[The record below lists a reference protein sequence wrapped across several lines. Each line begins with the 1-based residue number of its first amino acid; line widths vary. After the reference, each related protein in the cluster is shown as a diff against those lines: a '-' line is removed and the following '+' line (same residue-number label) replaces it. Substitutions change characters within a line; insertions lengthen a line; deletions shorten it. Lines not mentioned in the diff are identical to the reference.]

1 MSNPPHDDRD
11 QRPASDAGAGPG
23 ARPFATR
30 QIGAELETLR
40 RELVACGRELQTA
53 RPFRGGSF
61 VDDMLRLLARVT
73 CRVAVIGQV
82 KSGKSTF
89 INGLVRSPGLLPTDV
104 NPWTTAVTHLHFG
117 RSDAPPNVAAEFTF
131 FDSDEWDRLARGG
144 GHIREL
150 TQRLVPGFEAE
161 LLQKHVDA
169 MRRRSEDRLG
179 ATLRTL
185 LGKKHVFPNITTEVL
200 ERYVCSGLPSTGS
213 EHKGI
218 YSDIVKAADLYF
230 ASNDFGFPTT
240 IIDTPGTNDPFL
252 VRDEITRRALE
263 SADIY
268 IVVLTARQALSSAD
282 VALLRILR
290 GLHKERIAVFVNRID
305 ELGDLVSD
313 VRPIVEHV
321 QAGLRREFPT
331 SEIPVVAGSALWAEI
346 AVRGSAAELNRTL
359 TPQVEAYA
367 GLLAKSGAARA
378 LAEAKGSALE
388 RDETLILCSGLS
400 PLCEVLARL
409 TLDSHTGRVLT
420 QISRSFSELGRVG
433 QNAARHEVDVLEDE
447 EKSGASLGQQGEI
460 ELRAVDAEVKEN
472 ERLTVTLQSLLTD
485 LQNRTDDL
493 IDNQCARMVEVLRD
507 VVQGFSEAECEN
519 LRQAL
524 AEGHRAR
531 TWRCDATTLRQNL
544 EECFIK
550 AYREA
555 EQEIVRLES
564 HIFPKLK
571 QLLGRYRPQWR
582 PPDEFGNDGG
592 AADLPLLSALSKVV
606 ALDLGEPWWKHWWT
620 RDRSTEGQV
629 SELDGLIRREFYP
642 IVDELVEAAR
652 AHLKLRQASTVQE
665 ANMVYLGLVEL
676 LKQQSRARLERT
688 RALISGGDASRNPE
702 MQRGRDVR
710 TAELK
715 NQIAKM
721 EQLVRRLESI
731 EQAWAEKIG

>member
-1 MSNPPHDDRD
+1 VSNPPHNFRA
-11 QRPASDAGAGPG
+11 QQPALEAGAESGG
-23 ARPFATR
+23 RFFATR
-30 QIGAELETLR
+30 QIGGELEVLR

-61 VDDMLRLLARVT
+61 VDDMLRLLSRLT
-73 CRVAVIGQV
+73 CRIAVIGQV
-82 KSGKSTF
+82 KAGKSTF
-89 INGLVRSPGLLPTDV
+89 INGLVRNPGLLPTDV
-104 NPWTTAVTHLHFG
+104 NPWTTAVTHLHFARG
-117 RSDAPPNVAAEFTF
+117 DAPPNIAAEFTF
-131 FDSDEWDRLARGG
+131 FDSNEWERLARGG

-185 LGKKHVFPNITTEVL
+185 LGKKHAFPAISTEVL
-200 ERYVCSGLPSTGS
+200 ERYVCSGLPNTGG

-218 YSDIVKAADLYF
+218 YSDIVKSADLYF
-230 ASNDFGFPTT
+230 SSNDFGFPTT

-290 GLHKERIAVFVNRID
+290 GLHKERIAVFVNRVD
-305 ELGDLVSD
+305 ELGDLVRD
-313 VRPIVEHV
+313 VPPIVEHV
-321 QAGLRREFPT
+321 RSGLSREFPT

-346 AVRGSAAELNRTL
+346 AIRGAATELDRAL
-359 TPQVEAYA
+359 PPKVKAYA
-367 GLLAKSGAARA
+367 DLLMRTEPAAAGERRASGLDRA
-378 LAEAKGSALE
+378 
-388 RDETLILCSGLS
+388 ETLLLCSGLS

-433 QNAARHEVDVLEDE
+433 QNAARHEVEVLESE
-447 EKSGASLGQQGEI
+447 EKSGASLGKQGEI

-472 ERLTVTLQSLLTD
+472 ERLTMTLQSLLGD
-485 LQNRTDDL
+485 LQSRTDQL
-493 IDNQCARMVEVLRD
+493 IESHCTRMGEILRD

-519 LRQAL
+519 LRQAV
-524 AEGHRAR
+524 AEGQRGR
-531 TWRCDATTLRQNL
+531 IWRCDATTLRQSL
-544 EECFIK
+544 EEYFIK

-555 EQEIVRLES
+555 EQDIDKLES

-582 PPDEFGNDGG
+582 PSDQPGG
-592 AADLPLLSALSKVV
+592 EGSTAELPLLSALSKVV
-606 ALDLGEPWWKHWWT
+606 ALDLGDPWWKHWWT
-620 RDRSTEGQV
+620 RDRTGEGQV
-629 SELDGLIRREFYP
+629 AELDSLIRREFYP
-642 IVDELVEAAR
+642 IVDELIEAAR
-652 AHLKLRQASTVQE
+652 IHLKVRQESTVQE

-676 LKQQSRARLERT
+676 LKEQSQARLERT
-688 RALISGGDASRNPE
+688 RALLTGGETSRNPE
-702 MQRGRDVR
+702 LQRSRDAR
-710 TAELK
+710 ATELK

-721 EQLVRRLESI
+721 DLLVRRLEGI
-731 EQAWAEKIG
+731 EQGWAEKIG